1 MKLEAGDAKYIASTI
16 SIICGSY
23 EDEGG
28 LLGAP
33 ITQTI
38 QIKSNK
44 FSFNQASFMFKDK
57 ASIEA
62 EDTSPSI
69 IRSLALTKKTGAQSI
84 LLQGEIDFTKKDGNF
99 TGSTKIPG
107 LLIAGL
113 HALDITFDKT
123 KL

>member
-1 MKLEAGDAKYIASTI
+1 MKLEAGCAKLVVPTI
-16 SIICGSY
+16 SLICGSY
-23 EDEGG
+23 KDEGG
-28 LLGAP
+28 LLGAS
-33 ITQTI
+33 ITQVIKI
-38 QIKSNK
+38 QSNK
-44 FSFNQASFMFKDK
+44 FSFNQSSFMFQEK

-69 IRSLALTKKTGAQSI
+69 IRSLAFTKKTGSQSI
-84 LLQGEIDFTKKDGNF
+84 LLQGEIDFTEKDGNF
-99 TGSTKIPG
+99 MGSTKIPG